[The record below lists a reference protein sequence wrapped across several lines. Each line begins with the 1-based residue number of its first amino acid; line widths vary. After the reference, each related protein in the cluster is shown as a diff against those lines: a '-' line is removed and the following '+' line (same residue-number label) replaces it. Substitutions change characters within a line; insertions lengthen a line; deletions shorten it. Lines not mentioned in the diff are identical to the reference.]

1 MYLFYFDASALAKRY
16 AYEVGSTAINYLFDN
31 APLSRMQCL
40 ALGAL
45 EVLWICVRKRND
57 GRITLQQFIKA
68 MTLLKSEVIDANSDF
83 KTISISEEL
92 IWNSMSL
99 IDVHSLNS
107 VDALV
112 LRSALDID
120 IELSNDGDKL
130 VLVASDQR
138 LLRAANSEGLL
149 VFNPETDSQQDLT
162 NWTTHR

>member
-16 AYEVGSTAINYLFDN
+16 AHEVGSPEINYLFAN
-31 APLSRMQCL
+31 VPFSRMQCL

-57 GRITLQQFIKA
+57 GRITLQQFIKSV
-68 MTLLKSEVIDANSDF
+68 TLLKGEVIDANSDF
-83 KTISISEEL
+83 KTIPVPDSL

-99 IDVHSLNS
+99 IDMHSLNS

-112 LRSALDID
+112 LQSAIDID
-120 IELSNDGDKL
+120 TELRNDGDRL

-138 LLRAANSEGLL
+138 LLRAADNEGLL

-162 NWTTHR
+162 DWITY